1 MAKLTDAELASRVRQ
16 RNAARSE
23 RRRERL
29 AAAGRRQ
36 LVCWI
41 TDTTRT
47 ALELE
52 AAGRGLPVG
61 QTAAALLA
69 EALNAATPAER
80 LAAAM
85 MAVNRADFEEAMRKV
100 AAMMNLT
107 AMMNEEATTAAAN
120 HDDGS
125 KAS

>member
-1 MAKLTDAELASRVRQ
+1 MAKMTDSELAARVRQ

-29 AAAGRRQ
+29 AQSGKRQ
-36 LVCWI
+36 LLCWI

-52 AAGRGLPVG
+52 AANRGLPVG

-69 EALNAATPAER
+69 EALNSHTPAER
-80 LAAAM
+80 LA
-85 MAVNRADFEEAMRKV
+85 MA
-100 AAMMNLT
+100 
-107 AMMNEEATTAAAN
+107 TAAATRN
-120 HDDGS
+120 G
-125 KAS
+125 K